1 MKKKKILRILNRF
14 NVGGPLYNT
23 AYLTKYIDNE
33 KYETLLIGGQ
43 WESHENDGTYILRS
57 EEINYKLITRMRR
70 SISIYNDIISLF
82 QVILII
88 YKFKPDIIH
97 THAAKAGIIGRIA
110 ALFYF
115 RKVKLVH
122 TYHGNVFEGYF
133 SKSINLFIL
142 NVERFL
148 AKKTDKIIAISK
160 LQKIDLA
167 FKYHI
172 CDINKIEVVRLGFD
186 LYKFQKNIRN
196 KRKKIRS
203 KYNIADEEILIMIIG
218 RVVPVKNHKFFIDV
232 FLKCKMDSTK
242 KIKAMVIGDGNL
254 TNELVEYAK
263 SKDLITNY
271 KKILNRNFDIMFCS
285 WIKNI
290 DYYLSA
296 SDINVLT
303 SINEGTPVSIIE
315 SMANGTA
322 SISTDVGGVSDII
335 QNNFSG
341 IVSKSDI
348 INFSE
353 DLLNLIEDDLFRKK
367 LSLNGKKI
375 IEKYSYKRLVK
386 DVELLYDNL

>member
-1 MKKKKILRILNRF
+1 
-14 NVGGPLYNT
+14 
-23 AYLTKYIDNE
+23 
-33 KYETLLIGGQ
+33 
-43 WESHENDGTYILRS
+43 
-57 EEINYKLITRMRR
+57 
-70 SISIYNDIISLF
+70 
-82 QVILII
+82 
-88 YKFKPDIIH
+88 
-97 THAAKAGIIGRIA
+97 
-110 ALFYF
+110 
-115 RKVKLVH
+115 
-122 TYHGNVFEGYF
+122 
-133 SKSINLFIL
+133 
-142 NVERFL
+142 
-148 AKKTDKIIAISK
+148 
-160 LQKIDLA
+160 
-167 FKYHI
+167 
-172 CDINKIEVVRLGFD
+172 
-186 LYKFQKNIRN
+186 
-196 KRKKIRS
+196 
-203 KYNIADEEILIMIIG
+203 MIVG

-232 FLKCKMDSTK
+232 FSKCKKKSRK

-254 TNELVEYAK
+254 TSELIEYAK
-263 SKDLITNY
+263 SKDLVTNY
-271 KKILNRNFDIMFCS
+271 KELLNKDFDIMFCS
-285 WIKNI
+285 WIKDI

>member
-1 MKKKKILRILNRF
+1 MRKKKILRILNRF
-14 NVGGPLYNT
+14 NVGGPIYNA

-82 QVILII
+82 QVISIM

-115 RKVKLVH
+115 RKAKVIH

-133 SKSINLFIL
+133 SSFLNKIIL
-142 NVERFL
+142 NVERIL
-148 AKKTDKIIAISK
+148 AKKTNKIIAISN
-160 LQKIDLA
+160 LQKNDLIS
-167 FKYHI
+167 KYRI
-172 CDINKIEVVRLGFD
+172 CKESKIEVVKLGFD
-186 LYKFQKNIRN
+186 LSKFQQNTTSKRN
-196 KRKKIRS
+196 KIRA
-203 KYNIADEEILIMIIG
+203 KYNISDEEILILIVG
-218 RVVPVKNHKFFIDV
+218 RIVPVKNHKFFIDV
-232 FLKCKMDSTK
+232 FSKCKIKSNK

-263 SKDLITNY
+263 SKNLITNY
-271 KKILNRNFDIMFCS
+271 KKLLNRNFDIMFCS
-285 WIKNI
+285 WIKDI

-315 SMANGTA
+315 SMVNGTA
-322 SISTDVGGVSDII
+322 SISTNVGGVSDII
-335 QNNFSG
+335 QNKFSG
-341 IVSKSDI
+341 IVSELDVV
-348 INFSE
+348 NFSE

-375 IEKYSYKRLVK
+375 LETYSYKRLVK
-386 DVELLYDNL
+386 DIELMYDNL